1 MARPGLLFVE
11 QTNATLFRLALL
23 MAISKS
29 VWRVELVRE
38 EPKISAKGK
47 SDFFQGDPQKADSEL
62 YR

>member
-29 VWRVELVRE
+29 VWRVELVRV
-38 EPKISAKGK
+38 
-47 SDFFQGDPQKADSEL
+47 EL
-62 YR
+62 VRVELVRVELVRGGPG